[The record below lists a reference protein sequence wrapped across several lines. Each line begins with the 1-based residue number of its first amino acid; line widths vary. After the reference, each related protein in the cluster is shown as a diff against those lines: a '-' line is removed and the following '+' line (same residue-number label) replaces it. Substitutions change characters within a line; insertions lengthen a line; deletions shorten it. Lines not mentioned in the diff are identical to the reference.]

1 VVTERANDLESVVD
15 AFRAG
20 DARALAE
27 VYARWSPLV
36 YTLAL
41 RSSGTVADAEEVTRR
56 VFTMAW
62 ASRDTFDPDDG
73 SLPAWLI
80 GITRDQVAALD
91 AVPEQPAR
99 ATAQGARPGR
109 VPEADG
115 LAPQPGLVDQLKVL
129 DELSHLDPVPR
140 QVLRLALYDRL
151 THSEIAER
159 LGLPA
164 GTVKS
169 QLRRGLSELRQQL
182 EVRAD
187 AH

>member
-1 VVTERANDLESVVD
+1 MTGRADDLEQVVD

-41 RSSGTVADAEEVTRR
+41 RSCDTVADAEEVTRR
-56 VFTMAW
+56 VFTTAW
-62 ASRDTFDPDDG
+62 TSRDSFDPGDA
-73 SLPAWLI
+73 SLAAWLI

-91 AVPEQPAR
+91 VARDQQPR
-99 ATAQGARPGR
+99 PTTRPAQAP
-109 VPEADG
+109 PASPADG
-115 LAPQPGLVDQLKVL
+115 VRPQPGLVDQLKVL

-140 QVLRLALYDRL
+140 QVLQLALYDRL
-151 THSEIAER
+151 THSQIAER

-164 GTVKS
+164 GTVRS
-169 QLRRGLSELRQQL
+169 QLRRGLAELRQQL